1 LAPADFWVHINWSG
15 NFAGGWPKMVNLV
28 VMDEW
33 KEMVDMI
40 KI

>member
-1 LAPADFWVHINWSG
+1 LAPADFLVHIKGSG
-15 NFAGGWPKMVNLV
+15 NLQVGGKKMVNLV

-40 KI
+40 II

>member
-1 LAPADFWVHINWSG
+1 VEILQV
-15 NFAGGWPKMVNLV
+15 GGQKMVNLV

>member
-1 LAPADFWVHINWSG
+1 
-15 NFAGGWPKMVNLV
+15 MVNLV

-40 KI
+40 KNLGVWKPLGILWREGKSKNNPQ